1 VILSAIAYHS
11 RGSVVMCVKQML
23 LEEGI
28 QKQAQKND
36 RIHIFD
42 NVALIEVLLRHIS
55 QDKVNSS
62 TFRKSILIPNLV
74 EG

>member
-1 VILSAIAYHS
+1 VCEANLVGGRYPKTGA
-11 RGSVVMCVKQML
+11 
-23 LEEGI
+23 
-28 QKQAQKND
+28 KNE

-42 NVALIEVLLRHIS
+42 NMALIEVLLRHIL

-74 EG
+74 EDYT